1 VRLGLGEPWLRTV
14 CWQNAARLFGLTAAG
29 S

>member
-1 VRLGLGEPWLRTV
+1 VRLGLGEQWLRAV
-14 CWQNAARLFGLTAAG
+14 CWQNAARLFGLTVAG